1 MSMALTVFD
10 AIWRRRAMCGVKRV
24 YGYPG
29 DIATGLLDAL
39 ERSPY
44 TEFVQTRHQEAAA
57 FGAVPSVH
65 RRSSSSME

>member
-1 MSMALTVFD
+1 MSMALTISD
-10 AIWRRRAMCGVKRV
+10 AIWRRLAMCRVKRI

-29 DIATGLLDAL
+29 DIAAGLLDAL

-44 TEFVQTRHQEAAA
+44 VEFVQTRHQEAAA
-57 FGAVPSVH
+57 FGAVPSLY